1 MTAGHISVPVPLA
14 FLKLRMGQRSRK
26 SFVLFIFEEDV
37 NVKLRELLISQCSS
51 PTPASSTDLV
61 LLTSFTELP
70 CSMHTA
76 FTLET
81 FPGDVTGLVASSSVK
96 ARIVFAAAVLTIND
110 GYIRLKKKTTNP

>member
-1 MTAGHISVPVPLA
+1 
-14 FLKLRMGQRSRK
+14 MGQRSRK

-61 LLTSFTELP
+61 LLTNFTELP
-70 CSMHTA
+70 CSMRTA